1 MDTVHQLS
9 RAELDAGLDTIRRS
23 PKDAGP
29 LSLIVRRPAAGLR
42 ETLEEAWLDLSCGL
56 VGDTWHARSSSR
68 TPDGGPHPEMQLT
81 IMNTR
86 AIALIAPDPTRW
98 PLAGDQL
105 FIELDLSRANL
116 PPGSRLAI
124 GEAVVEVT
132 HEPHT
137 GCAKFVARFGLDAL
151 KFVNSPTGR
160 ALNLRGIN
168 ARVLIPGRIR
178 RADVARVQ
186 RVDGA

>member
-1 MDTVHQLS
+1 METLHLLS
-9 RAELDAGLDTIRRS
+9 RAELDAGLDIIRRS
-23 PKDAGP
+23 PKDEGL
-29 LSLIVRRPAAGLR
+29 LSLIVRRPAVSLR
-42 ETLEEAWLDLSCGL
+42 EALDEAWLDLSCGL
-56 VGDTWHARSSSR
+56 VGDTWHARPSSR
-68 TPDGGPHPEMQLT
+68 TPDRGPHPEMQLT

-98 PLAGDQL
+98 SLAGDQL
-105 FIELDLSRANL
+105 YIELDLSGANL

-132 HEPHT
+132 RQPHT
-137 GCAKFVARFGLDAL
+137 GCAKFVARFGLDAM

-168 ARVLIPGRIR
+168 TRVLIPGRIR
-178 RADVARVQ
+178 RGDVARVQ